1 VSQPELTCETH
12 DPPNRKQ
19 IEKNQKANF
28 FFKKIML
35 NNEIKKVNEPK
46 KGMST
51 HVNIMNP

>member
-28 FFKKIML
+28 FFQK
-35 NNEIKKVNEPK
+35 NNVEQWNQKSKW
-46 KGMST
+46 
-51 HVNIMNP
+51 